1 MQTDRQPFH
10 FFSAF
15 DFINS
20 SRNGAVLLYIHIC
33 CVHNI
38 YMPLTLALCYGQLV
52 SVAEVPR
59 VANDKHTHATISI
72 CARDGAAGWLSIGP
86 YLTPVAHAHQ

>member
-1 MQTDRQPFH
+1 
-10 FFSAF
+10 
-15 DFINS
+15 
-20 SRNGAVLLYIHIC
+20 
-33 CVHNI
+33 
-38 YMPLTLALCYGQLV
+38 MPLTLALCYGQLV

-86 YLTPVAHAHQ
+86 YLMPVAHTNSLPVFSSETQEVGLQKK